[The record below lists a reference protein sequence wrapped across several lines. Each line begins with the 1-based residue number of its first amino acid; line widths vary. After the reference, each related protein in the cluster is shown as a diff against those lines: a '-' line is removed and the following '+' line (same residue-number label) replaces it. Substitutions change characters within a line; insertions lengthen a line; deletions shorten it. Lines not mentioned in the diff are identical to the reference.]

1 MSGPERLRPPPP
13 VCPSTSPLLGT
24 CREPGHAGAEP
35 PRVTGQPQQ
44 GLHLCLAFCEFRI
57 QRLPAD
63 NETELW
69 SPAEGPG
76 HPEAGCFRKGEE
88 GGVPGRGRLGPEAS
102 PACASSHPEAGM
114 GTSRGAPPG
123 PTCPSCVWAALR
135 LLPLCPCLN
144 APSDESRPFSGALE
158 TWSLRGRW
166 RQCSRG
172 PLPGGLGLPPV
183 LTADPVVDFLPP
195 LPMDRGPHCPR
206 LPAGSRPRE
215 SIRAACRGLSWE
227 GALARRLPP
236 ATPEPSDP
244 G

>member
-1 MSGPERLRPPPP
+1 MSVATEVPHGSHPLRTCTPCCPPRLARCLSLRVICETRSFLGLILQVGLGVLKGAFPQMCNCGVSRPHERGARRSGSGGSERQSWHLLLELSLVSRNVRPRKTAPPPP

-123 PTCPSCVWAALR
+123 AH
-135 LLPLCPCLN
+135 LPL
-144 APSDESRPFSGALE
+144 
-158 TWSLRGRW
+158 LRVG
-166 RQCSRG
+166 SS
-172 PLPGGLGLPPV
+172 PP
-183 LTADPVVDFLPP
+183 APP
-195 LPMDRGPHCPR
+195 LSLLKCPQ
-206 LPAGSRPRE
+206 
-215 SIRAACRGLSWE
+215 
-227 GALARRLPP
+227 
-236 ATPEPSDP
+236 
-244 G
+244 